1 MEKKTVSA
9 IMLTLLFVSLLS
21 LMLNVGIAYDS
32 GTMSGKV
39 TESDGVTPIVGA
51 LVEARMRAS

>member
-1 MEKKTVSA
+1 MLSQNLNCLKSILYGCAGEGRTVFMEKKTVSA

-32 GTMSGKV
+32 G
-39 TESDGVTPIVGA
+39 
-51 LVEARMRAS
+51 